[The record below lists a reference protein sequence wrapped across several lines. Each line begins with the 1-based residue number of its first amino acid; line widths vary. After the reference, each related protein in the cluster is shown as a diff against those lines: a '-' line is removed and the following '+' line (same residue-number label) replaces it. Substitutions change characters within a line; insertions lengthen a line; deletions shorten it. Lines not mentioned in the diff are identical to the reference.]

1 MRTRQPTVTAQGL
14 AALKRAFVG
23 SAIMLAVW
31 AGAEGRAYA
40 LQGGEDA
47 ASLPVLLDKRYG
59 AGGKQKLSL
68 MLTSAIITT
77 LVQDTGL
84 MATYQ
89 YSFNDLFGVELIG
102 GYFLG
107 TETSIGDAI
116 RRQGIDP
123 ACTPDSSTST
133 CEPLGDLFQMQWLAG
148 ADVVF
153 TPLYGKLS
161 LASELNPSFELYLV
175 AGVGAGGVRRKQSA
189 VPDTNASS
197 HDTAITAVGNLGLGI
212 RIHVLDSLG
221 LRVEY
226 RSYIYPEQAD
236 GEGGVTWNPHVQV
249 GAEFTFGGD
258 Q

>member
-68 MLTSAIITT
+68 MLTSAIITK

-84 MATYQ
+84 VATYQ
-89 YSFNDLFGVELIG
+89 YSFSDLFGVELTG

-107 TETSIGDAI
+107 SETSIGDAI
-116 RRQGIDP
+116 RAKGTNP
-123 ACTPDSSTST
+123 ACNPADAG
-133 CEPLGDLFQMQWLAG
+133 CDNVLGDLFQMQWIAG
-148 ADVVF
+148 ADLVF
-153 TPLYGKLS
+153 TPLYGKIS
-161 LASELNPSFELYLV
+161 FASELNPSFELFLV
-175 AGVGAGGVRRKQSA
+175 GGVGAGGVRRKQTDGVNTAATSY
-189 VPDTNASS
+189 DS
-197 HDTAITAVGNLGLGI
+197 AITAIGNVGVGM

-221 LRVEY
+221 IRVEY
-226 RSYIYPEQAD
+226 RSYVYQEQAD